1 MKKIRKVT
9 ITQLQTLI
17 QEEVI
22 RQKRIFDLES
32 KKEEIVS
39 QLKEMY
45 ELEGEVE
52 EGKIGDF
59 FKGSHDKWR
68 EQYINWVKQMQARYG
83 EDMIP
88 MPQGQDLEDAVAAA
102 RKYGEFRVVK
112 RGGKWVPTHHVK
124 SDVGSGFDGS
134 GTA

>member
-9 ITQLQTLI
+9 KSQLQSLI

-32 KKEEIVS
+32 KKEEIIN

-52 EGKIGDF
+52 EGMIGDF

-83 EDMIP
+83 EDRIP

-102 RKYGEFRVVK
+102 RNYGDFRIVK
-112 RGGKWVPTHHVK
+112 KGDKWVPTHFT
-124 SDVGSGFDGS
+124 SFGVGNAFDGS
-134 GTA
+134 GTI